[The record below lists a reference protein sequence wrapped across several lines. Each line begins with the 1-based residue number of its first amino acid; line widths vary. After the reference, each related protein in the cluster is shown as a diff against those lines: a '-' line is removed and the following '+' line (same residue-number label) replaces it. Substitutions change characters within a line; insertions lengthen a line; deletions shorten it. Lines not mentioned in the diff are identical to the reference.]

1 MRTLSFAL
9 LLLFSVCAVKA
20 QQQIIKQSVIVSGIV
35 RDGATV
41 EALQG
46 VRVLRNNS
54 ASSLTGA
61 DGSFIVNALSSDTLV
76 FKALGYKDAIL
87 ILRDTLRGDHFI
99 AGIYMKSDTIA
110 IGEVIIIPRFRSLK
124 SEILSAPGRDADIKN
139 NARYN
144 VAVSAYQGRTTI
156 GNLGDPASNYE
167 LLRNRQRT
175 EAYTAG
181 QLGPDQMVSISPL
194 ILIPA
199 AYLLVKGLPEK
210 PPQYS
215 PQLSDEEL
223 RSIEQEYFRQLRLK
237 SK

>member
-35 RDGATV
+35 RDGVTV

-87 ILRDTLRGDHFI
+87 ILRD
-99 AGIYMKSDTIA
+99 
-110 IGEVIIIPRFRSLK
+110 
-124 SEILSAPGRDADIKN
+124 
-139 NARYN
+139 
-144 VAVSAYQGRTTI
+144 
-156 GNLGDPASNYE
+156 
-167 LLRNRQRT
+167 
-175 EAYTAG
+175 
-181 QLGPDQMVSISPL
+181 
-194 ILIPA
+194 
-199 AYLLVKGLPEK
+199 
-210 PPQYS
+210 
-215 PQLSDEEL
+215 
-223 RSIEQEYFRQLRLK
+223 
-237 SK
+237 